1 MEDIRYLAER
11 CRDILLYRIELV
23 LEEMA
28 KVQLY
33 DLPTDE
39 PVTTDEFLRMIEA
52 CCQTGAQTLAKY
64 ARPWLYIYI
73 YIYIY
78 IYVGLLNF
86 GSQGLDYTYTIH
98 GFIHT
103 YTRAHTRLT
112 ALFPRIPGLAGTRKV
127 KPIWI
132 LLKQSYL

>member
-23 LEEMA
+23 LEEMT

-52 CCQTGAQTLAKY
+52 CCQTGSQTLAK
-64 ARPWLYIYI
+64 
-73 YIYIY
+73 
-78 IYVGLLNF
+78 
-86 GSQGLDYTYTIH
+86 
-98 GFIHT
+98 
-103 YTRAHTRLT
+103 
-112 ALFPRIPGLAGTRKV
+112 
-127 KPIWI
+127 
-132 LLKQSYL
+132 

>member
-1 MEDIRYLAER
+1 MLIGVVVDECRTTMEDIRYLAER

-39 PVTTDEFLRMIEA
+39 PVTTEEFLQMIEA

-64 ARPWLYIYI
+64 DHLIIY
-73 YIYIY
+73 
-78 IYVGLLNF
+78 
-86 GSQGLDYTYTIH
+86 
-98 GFIHT
+98 
-103 YTRAHTRLT
+103 
-112 ALFPRIPGLAGTRKV
+112 LFSCNEKF
-127 KPIWI
+127 
-132 LLKQSYL
+132 